1 MEALSTL
8 NIEPR
13 GGRTRVLV
21 IVGTRPEAIKLA
33 PVIRALKSR
42 LDLDVVTCSTG
53 QHREMLDQ
61 VLARFDIVPDVDLD
75 LMTANQTPAR
85 VAGDLF
91 RHMPFHPYIELIC
104 ISAYLNIAFGTILPN
119 LYRARE
125 QAGRYLALS
134 AATMLVTVALTL
146 YFVVYERWGAIGALG
161 AAVGGTGVSDGIA
174 STVGVRVG
182 LGMGVWVGTG
192 VGAIRV
198 RVTVSGDVLT
208 IVIPWGAVTS
218 GFAW

>member
-42 LDLDVVTCSTG
+42 LDLEVVTCSTG

-91 RHMPFHPYIELIC
+91 RHIEPLLQAAAPDWVLLQGDTTTTAAASVAAFYAGIRVGHVEAGLRTHDRWRPFPEEINRRIVTAATEIHFAPTA
-104 ISAYLNIAFGTILPN
+104 S
-119 LYRARE
+119 ARE
-125 QAGRYLALS
+125 NLVREGVNPQS
-134 AATMLVTVALTL
+134 VLVT
-146 YFVVYERWGAIGALG
+146 GN
-161 AAVGGTGVSDGIA
+161 
-174 STVGVRVG
+174 
-182 LGMGVWVGTG
+182 
-192 VGAIRV
+192 
-198 RVTVSGDVLT
+198 T
-208 IVIPWGAVTS
+208 I
-218 GFAW
+218 